1 MITHFGL
8 VRQYANLKEELL
20 DASDRAMREGCL
32 VDGPYVDQ
40 FESWL
45 AGRTDVQY
53 AVTCHSGTQA
63 LEIIAKYKCE
73 IHRLINESIRPGFYS
88 KPTVIMP
95 NLTYPATLNAFIN
108 AGWNVE
114 LSDTDRNGIM
124 RQAEWRERRATGEY
138 ACVVGL
144 YGARPS
150 NNDKFDVGTCVDGA
164 QHWLVADGHIGS
176 GMAISFDP
184 TKNLP
189 SSGNGG
195 ALVTRSEDLYNFAKN
210 YRNNGKLSNHGTS
223 GSNSK
228 MSEQDCAQILVRT
241 KYINEW
247 QHRRR
252 EIAKH
257 WCRELAPLEYRT
269 PGLRCLS
276 QGVEH
281 HAHQKF
287 VIYTEDRVALGA
299 YLLGNGI
306 ECKIHYPYT
315 LGELP
320 VAKNFRK
327 PDMIS
332 TSVALSRGVLS
343 LPIYPE
349 LTDAEVEYIGKKIL
363 AYYDK

>member
-1 MITHFGL
+1 MIQHFGL
-8 VRQYANLKEELL
+8 VRQYANLRDELL

-45 AGRTDVQY
+45 TGRTGAQY
-53 AVTCHSGTQA
+53 AITCHSGTQA
-63 LEIIAKYKCE
+63 LEIIARYRFGVYQSFLIDNE
-73 IHRLINESIRPGFYS
+73 MLGPHLIIRL
-88 KPTVIMP
+88 P
-95 NLTYPATLNAFIN
+95 NLTYPATMNAFIN
-108 AGWNVE
+108 AGWIVE
-114 LSDTDRNGIM
+114 LVDTDRNGIM
-124 RQAEWRERRATGEY
+124 LRAAGESPNECY
-138 ACVVGL
+138 VCPVGL
-144 YGARPS
+144 YGARPG
-150 NNDKFDVGTCVDGA
+150 NNDKYDVGTIIDGA
-164 QHWLVADGHIGS
+164 QHWLVADGNIGI

-195 ALVTRSEDLYNFAKN
+195 AIVTHNEDLYNFARN
-210 YRNNGKLSNHGTS
+210 YKNNGKLSNHGTS

-241 KYINEW
+241 KYIDEW
-247 QHRRR
+247 QQRRR
-252 EIAKH
+252 MIAGH
-257 WCRELAPLEYRT
+257 WCRDLASLEYKR

-287 VIYTEDRVALGA
+287 AIYTEDRDALGA
-299 YLLGNGI
+299 YLLERGI

-315 LGELP
+315 LSELP
-320 VAKNFRK
+320 VARDFKK

-343 LPIYPE
+343 LPMYPE
-349 LTDAEVEYIGKKIL
+349 LLDSEVEYISGAIL
-363 AYYDK
+363 EYYDK

>member
-1 MITHFGL
+1 MIQHFGL
-8 VRQYANLKEELL
+8 VRQYANLKDELL

-40 FESWL
+40 FEHWL
-45 AGRTDVQY
+45 SGRTGAQY
-53 AVTCHSGTQA
+53 AITCHSGTQA
-63 LEIIAKYKCE
+63 LEIIARYRHSVFQASHPIAE
-73 IHRLINESIRPGFYS
+73 MPPTIRL
-88 KPTVIMP
+88 P
-95 NLTYPATLNAFIN
+95 NLTYPATMNAFIN

-114 LSDTDRNGIM
+114 LVDTDRNGIM
-124 RQAEWRERRATGEY
+124 LRTRRENDPVYDCT
-138 ACVVGL
+138 VGL
-144 YGARPS
+144 YGARPGNKDTFYS
-150 NNDKFDVGTCVDGA
+150 GTIVDGA

-210 YRNNGKLSNHGTS
+210 YRNNGKLSNHGTT

-241 KYINEW
+241 KYIDKW
-247 QHRRR
+247 QLSRQL
-252 EIAKH
+252 IAKH
-257 WCRELAPLEYRT
+257 WCRELAPLEYQT

-276 QGVEH
+276 SGVEH

-306 ECKIHYPYT
+306 ECKIHYPYA
-315 LGELP
+315 LSELP
-320 VAKNFRK
+320 VAKYFRK
-327 PDMIS
+327 PDMLS
-332 TSVALSRGVLS
+332 TSVMLSRGVLS
-343 LPIYPE
+343 LPMYPE
-349 LTDAEVEYIGKKIL
+349 LTDTEIEHISDTIL
-363 AYYDK
+363 RYFKDK

>member
-1 MITHFGL
+1 VIQHFGL
-8 VRQYANLKEELL
+8 VRQYANLKDELL

-40 FESWL
+40 FEHWL
-45 AGRTDVQY
+45 SGRTDAQY

-63 LEIIAKYKCE
+63 LEIIARYRFGVYHSFLKE
-73 IHRLINESIRPGFYS
+73 NMVIGPHPIVRL
-88 KPTVIMP
+88 P
-95 NLTYPATLNAFIN
+95 NLTYPATMNAFIN
-108 AGWNVE
+108 AGWKVE
-114 LSDTDRNGIM
+114 LVDTDRNGIM
-124 RQAEWRERRATGEY
+124 LRTTGDSPNEY
-138 ACVVGL
+138 YDCPVGL
-144 YGARPS
+144 YGARPD
-150 NNDKFDVGTCVDGA
+150 NNDKYDVGTFLDGA
-164 QHWLVADGHIGS
+164 QHWLVAEGNIGI

-195 ALVTRSEDLYNFAKN
+195 AIVTRNEDLYNFARN

-247 QHRRR
+247 QQRRGM
-252 EIAKH
+252 IAAH
-257 WCRELAPLEYRT
+257 WCRELAQLEYQT

-276 QGVEH
+276 QGVAY

-299 YLLGNGI
+299 YLLGKGI

-315 LGELP
+315 LSELL
-320 VAKNFRK
+320 VARDFIK
-327 PDMIS
+327 PDMLS
-332 TSVALSRGVLS
+332 TSVMLSRGVLS

-349 LTDAEVEYIGKKIL
+349 LTDAEIEHISETIL
-363 AYYDK
+363 QYFNDK

>member
-1 MITHFGL
+1 MIQHFGL
-8 VRQYANLKEELL
+8 VRQYANLKDELL

-63 LEIIAKYKCE
+63 LEIIARYRLNE
-73 IHRLINESIRPGFYS
+73 FHRYS
-88 KPTVIMP
+88 EGTPTICLP
-95 NLTYPATLNAFIN
+95 NITYPATLNAFIN

-114 LSDTDRNGIM
+114 LVDTDRNGIM
-124 RQAEWRERRATGEY
+124 LRESYYKAFPNGRFD
-138 ACVVGL
+138 CPVGL
-144 YGARPS
+144 YGVRPHH
-150 NNDKFDVGTCVDGA
+150 DKYDIGTIVDGA

-195 ALVTRSEDLYNFAKN
+195 ALVTRNEDMYNFAKN
-210 YRNNGKLSNHGTS
+210 YKNNAKLSQHGTS
-223 GSNSK
+223 GTNSK
-228 MSEQDCAQILVRT
+228 MSEQDCAQILIRT

-247 QHRRR
+247 QQRRR
-252 EIAKH
+252 MIAEH
-257 WCRELAPLEYRT
+257 WCRDLAHLEYQT

-276 QGVEH
+276 QGVKY

-287 VIYTEDRVALGA
+287 VVYTSDRDGLFG
-299 YLLGNGI
+299 YLNNNGI
-306 ECKIHYPYT
+306 EAKIHYPYT

-320 VAKNFRK
+320 VARDFKK

-332 TSVALSRGVLS
+332 TSVMLSRGVLS
-343 LPIYPE
+343 LPMYPE
-349 LTDAEVEYIGKKIL
+349 LTDAEVEYISKMIL

>member
-1 MITHFGL
+1 MIQHFGL
-8 VRQYANLKEELL
+8 VRQYANLKDELL
-20 DASDRAMREGCL
+20 DATDRAMREGCL

-40 FESWL
+40 FENWL
-45 AGRTDVQY
+45 SGRTDVQY
-53 AVTCHSGTQA
+53 VVTCHSGTQA
-63 LEIIAKYKCE
+63 LEIIARY
-73 IHRLINESIRPGFYS
+73 RYS
-88 KPTVIMP
+88 VFQVSHPISAMPPTICLP
-95 NLTYPATLNAFIN
+95 NLTYPATMNAFVN

-114 LSDTDRNGIM
+114 LVDTDRNGLM
-124 RQAEWRERRATGEY
+124 LQTGSVNGPAGNY
-138 ACVVGL
+138 DCPVGL

-150 NNDKFDVGTCVDGA
+150 RNYKYDNGYTIVDGA
-164 QHWLVADGHIGS
+164 QHWLVSDGHIGS

-195 ALVTRSEDLYNFAKN
+195 AIVTHNVDLHNFARNYKN
-210 YRNNGKLSNHGTS
+210 NAKLSQHGTS
-223 GSNSK
+223 GTNSK

-247 QHRRR
+247 QQRRR
-252 EIAKH
+252 MIAEH
-257 WCRELAPLEYRT
+257 WCRDLAHLEYQT

-276 QGVEH
+276 QGVKY

-287 VIYTEDRVALGA
+287 VVYTSDRDGLFG
-299 YLLGNGI
+299 YLNNNGI
-306 ECKIHYPYT
+306 EAKIHYPYT

-320 VAKNFRK
+320 VARDFKK

-332 TSVALSRGVLS
+332 TSVMLSRGVLS
-343 LPIYPE
+343 LPMYPE
-349 LTDAEVEYIGKKIL
+349 LTDAEVEYISEKIL